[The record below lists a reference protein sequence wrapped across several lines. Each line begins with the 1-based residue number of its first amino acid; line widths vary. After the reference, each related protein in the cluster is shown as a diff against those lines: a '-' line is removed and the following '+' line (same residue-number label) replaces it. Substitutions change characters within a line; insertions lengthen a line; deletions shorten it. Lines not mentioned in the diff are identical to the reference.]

1 MKANDLFP
9 MNGIDLTKD
18 FLLLESY
25 DLVEQDR
32 SHSSDQMT
40 KPLALLEPS
49 LYGCWFFGCWVY
61 AWKLNCLVVVADS
74 MPGELG
80 LYHGLEHYCLDK
92 VESLKKPLSSLV
104 YHQNCRN

>member
-1 MKANDLFP
+1 

-25 DLVEQDR
+25 DLVGRYR
-32 SHSSDQMT
+32 SHLSDQMT
-40 KPLALLEPS
+40 KPLALLETS
-49 LYGCWFFGCWVY
+49 LYGCQFFGCQKGWVY

-92 VESLKKPLSSLV
+92 VASLKKPLSSLV